1 MVLNE
6 IGFCDSSGL
15 RGFVDGLESFRPIY
29 LCVYGSICDDVVRN
43 WVNIRV
49 LGRSRNVIVSTSL
62 FV

>member
-29 LCVYGSICDDVVRN
+29 LCVYGSICDVVRN
-43 WVNIRV
+43 WVNTCV
-49 LGRSRNVIVSTSL
+49 GQVA
-62 FV
+62 